1 MPRSYACFLLS
12 LFACT
17 GNESSSTR
25 PAGEAGS
32 AGQAHADAGA
42 GASAGS
48 EGPEFFLATLGQDGI
63 QHCPGGGYE
72 VSWLAVHPT
81 LGFVNAGGPALSDP
95 SILEPLYDHPVLAQ
109 GKVAEPPERPPL
121 DVNIEMCMPM
131 QMRSD
136 WVSTPR
142 GIRCMR
148 NEGPRPDYFHATN
161 LRRLDELS
169 VTREGEELVVS
180 FKNPLPVAL
189 EGVSLRMHY
198 EGCYGKPGST
208 SKTSERSKSLAP
220 GEAIS
225 HRFSL
230 FDVIERDS
238 SPGARDRSKHAA
250 AELELNIEGAST
262 SVHTDLSVS
271 LRAFGIE
278 FDCS

>member
-1 MPRSYACFLLS
+1 MPRSCACLLLS
-12 LFACT
+12 VAACT
-17 GNESSSTR
+17 GSESSSTR
-25 PAGEAGS
+25 PAGEAAS
-32 AGQAHADAGA
+32 AGQVQADSGAGSSADA
-42 GASAGS
+42 S
-48 EGPEFFLATLGQDGI
+48 GPEFFLATLGQDGI

-72 VSWLAVHPT
+72 VTWLAVHPT
-81 LGFVNAGGPALSDP
+81 LGFVNAGGPALRDP
-95 SILEPLYDHPVLAQ
+95 SVLEPLYDHPVLAE

-136 WVSTPR
+136 WVNTPR

-148 NEGPRPDYFHATN
+148 DERPRPDYFHTTS

-180 FKNPLPVAL
+180 FENPLPVAL

-208 SKTSERSKSLAP
+208 SKTSERSEKLAP

-230 FDVIERDS
+230 FDVVERDA

-250 AELELNIEGAST
+250 AELELNIGGAGT
-262 SVHTDLSVS
+262 TVHADLSVS